1 MFILTNEKKSMKI
14 VSHLLLLVIT
24 VVTLAACDAGT
35 GPSKPA
41 TTNSS
46 QASEK

>member
-1 MFILTNEKKSMKI
+1 MKI

-24 VVTLAACDAGT
+24 VVTLTACDDMGK

-41 TTNSS
+41 AANSTEMS
-46 QASEK
+46 QK